1 VTPGLRVQV
10 ELKPFQPNTPAEVRA
25 IDSMENKVAKVS
37 PISKSAPKKEALPR
51 RRLGELLVEAGLLSN
66 EKLNEALSAQK
77 TTGKRLGQ
85 QLVDMNAITEEEMA
99 FALAMQLKIP
109 YVDLKNF
116 EIPSKVI
123 ESIPEEISRKFLCVA
138 ISLKSSVIDV
148 AMADPLDLNMMKD
161 LQFITGYNIQPA
173 ISTSTQIMEVLQKHY
188 HPDKSIGDV
197 ADELGGEDIME
208 FLPEKEMKEEEEEE
222 RPEEAKDSP
231 FVKMVDL
238 IIKNAIKKRA
248 SDVHIEAQENQ
259 VRVRNRVDGVLQ
271 DSIKLPKWTQPII
284 ISRIK
289 VLAGMDIAEKRL
301 PQDGRIKVKTRT
313 GSVDLRVSTLPTY
326 YGEKAVI
333 RILNKQEAAFTLK
346 ELGFSPK
353 SLAIIQNFT
362 SQPQG
367 MVLITGPTGSGKT
380 STLYACMQAI
390 KSDEVNIV
398 TVEDPVEF
406 ELAGI
411 NQVQISEKVGLTF
424 PYVLRSILRQD
435 PNVIMIG
442 EIRDVDTA
450 EIALQSSL
458 TGHLVLSTLHTNDA
472 PSAITRLMDIGLAP
486 YMIASSVTGV
496 VAQRLVRVICPYCKE
511 EYVPGQE
518 LLSRM
523 GLDHSKLPFKF
534 YRGMGCSKCGN
545 LGFKG
550 RTVIEEVMI
559 MSRKVRELTQTGTS
573 ADQLREA
580 AMATGMT
587 TLGISGLKKIEMG
600 ITTIDEVL
608 KAVQQKEELTTICPH
623 CGKGVS
629 LDFKDCPYCK
639 KPLVPTCRSC
649 SRIVHPEWVVC
660 PYCRNDLR
668 PET

>member
-1 VTPGLRVQV
+1 M
-10 ELKPFQPNTPAEVRA
+10 E
-25 IDSMENKVAKVS
+25 SMDNKKAKVS
-37 PISKSAPKKEALPR
+37 PINKSAPKKDAVPR
-51 RRLGELLVEAGLLSN
+51 RRLGELLVEAGLLST

-85 QLVDMNAITEEEMA
+85 QLVDMSAITEEEMA

-123 ESIPEEISRKFLCVA
+123 ESIPEEISRKFLCVP
-138 ISLKSSVIDV
+138 ISLKNSILDV
-148 AMADPLDLNMMKD
+148 AMAEPLDLNMMKD

-173 ISTSTQIMEVLQKHY
+173 ISTTTQIAEVLQKHY
-188 HPDKSIGDV
+188 HPEKSIGDV

-208 FLPEKEMKEEEEEE
+208 FLPEKEMQEEEEEM
-222 RPEEAKDSP
+222 PDEARDSP

-271 DSIKLPKWTQPII
+271 NSIKLPKWTQPII

-289 VLAGMDIAEKRL
+289 VLGGMDIAEKRL
-301 PQDGRIKVKTRT
+301 PQDGRIKVKTRS

-333 RILNKQEAAFTLK
+333 RILNKQESFLTLK

-353 SLAIIQNFT
+353 SLAIIQNFS

-486 YMIASSVTGV
+486 YMIASSVTGI

-511 EYVPGQE
+511 EYVPNQE

-523 GLDHSKLPFKF
+523 GLDHDKLPFKF
-534 YRGMGCSKCGN
+534 YRGAGCSKCGN

-559 MSRKVRELTQTGTS
+559 MGRKVRELTQSGAS

-587 TLGISGLKKIEMG
+587 TLGISGLRKIEMG

-608 KAVQQKEELTTICPH
+608 KAVQQKEELTTVCPH

-660 PYCRNDLR
+660 PYCRNDLK
-668 PET
+668 PEA